1 MLKTIWRVVQAVDEL
16 KKFELSTV
24 FFHFDEIERRRLSIN
39 SIAFFWNMIQCLTI
53 LRINK

>member
-53 LRINK
+53 LRLNK